1 MLTIL
6 RTIPMPH
13 GMRCIRR
20 SHGLHAT
27 TKREH
32 RSRKNCLNAGFKRK
46 TSSLRLGW
54 QTLRSTPKQI
64 NGTTVQRCRQVQK
77 KPQLCC
83 EACRMSTLSAMATTA
98 VCVKQKINIRKI
110 RMDCENTRWWSAL
123 CSIGSLPNRAL
134 YADARSSNTL
144 LMLPSYMRVCASFD
158 LFRYTEL
165 KFCGTALQYRFSHLS
180 GYGVTLMTHIHFGFW
195 VNSRTLVGCT
205 KPPSRGSAHTPSA
218 SSWFGS

>member
-1 MLTIL
+1 M
-6 RTIPMPH
+6 MH
-13 GMRCIRR
+13 GMRCILR

-64 NGTTVQRCRQVQK
+64 NGTTVQRCRRVQK

-98 VCVKQKINIRKI
+98 VCVKQKKI
-110 RMDCENTRWWSAL
+110 YKKNKNAL
-123 CSIGSLPNRAL
+123 R
-134 YADARSSNTL
+134 
-144 LMLPSYMRVCASFD
+144 
-158 LFRYTEL
+158 E
-165 KFCGTALQYRFSHLS
+165 H
-180 GYGVTLMTHIHFGFW
+180 
-195 VNSRTLVGCT
+195 TLVER
-205 KPPSRGSAHTPSA
+205 PLQHWQLA
-218 SSWFGS
+218 